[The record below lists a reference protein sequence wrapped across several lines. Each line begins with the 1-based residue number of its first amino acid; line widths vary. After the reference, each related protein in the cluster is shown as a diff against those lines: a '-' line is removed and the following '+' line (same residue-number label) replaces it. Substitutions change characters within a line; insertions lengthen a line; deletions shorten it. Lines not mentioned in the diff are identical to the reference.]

1 MNPAVFFSCLFVMAC
16 VTYLVRMVPFVLV
29 KKPVKSRFLRSFLYY
44 IPFAVLTA
52 MTIPAIFTATASLPS
67 ALAGFA
73 VALILAFLDK
83 GLIRVALFASAAA
96 LAVDLLLPLL

>member
-1 MNPAVFFSCLFVMAC
+1 MNPTVYFSCLFVMAA

-29 KKPVKSRFLRSFLYY
+29 KRPFKSRFLRSFLCYVPY
-44 IPFAVLTA
+44 AVLTA

-73 VALILAFLDK
+73 TALVLAILDK

-96 LAVDLLLPLL
+96 LMVDLLLPLL